1 MPLLKIISAPTRQE
15 TGQMHQKGK
24 HMYRKTKY
32 LLASATMGCLIT
44 GIALAAG
51 DDGFYK
57 GKALRLIVAFAPG
70 GGFDTYSRAIGR
82 HMSKHIPGNPS
93 IVVENM
99 TGAGGFIH
107 ANYMYR
113 QAKPDGLTLGNN
125 IGGLILQQIMGAK
138 GANFDGKEF
147 EFIGAPSV
155 DNPVCVLTKASGIT
169 SMDQWFAAK
178 QPVKLGG
185 VGAGGTASD
194 VARAVQAALKLPIRL
209 VEPYKGTA
217 EVKLAAESG
226 ELDGGCWAWESM
238 KTMWPRA
245 LETGDVKVVVMVM
258 SKKHPE
264 LPNVPLAI
272 DYAKTEDARRILKYA
287 VHDIATITRIYFVPP
302 ATPKDRVEVLRKAF
316 ADTLKDPEFLADAKK
331 SKLDIELVAGV
342 ELQKLVQNLY
352 KMDPSMLA
360 RLKEVLLPK

>member
-1 MPLLKIISAPTRQE
+1 MIPE
-15 TGQMHQKGK
+15 THQKGNS
-24 HMYRKTKY
+24 MYRKAKY
-32 LLASATMGCLIT
+32 LLVSLSLGCLIA
-44 GIALAAG
+44 GSALAAS
-51 DDGFYK
+51 DAGFYK
-57 GKALRLIVAFAPG
+57 GKTLRLIVAFAAG

-82 HMSKHIPGNPS
+82 HIAKHIPGNPS
-93 IVVENM
+93 VIVENM

-107 ANYMYR
+107 ANYMYQ

-138 GANFDGKEF
+138 GANFDGKRF
-147 EFIGAPSV
+147 EFIGAPAI

-169 SMDQWFAAK
+169 TVDQWFAAK

-194 VARAVQAALKLPIRL
+194 VARAVQAALKLPIRV

-217 EVKLAAESG
+217 EIKLAAESG

-245 LETGDVKVVVMVM
+245 LETGDVNVVLMVM
-258 SKKHPE
+258 PKKHPD

-272 DYAKTEDARRILKYA
+272 DYAKTDDARRILKYA
-287 VHDIATITRIYFVPP
+287 VHDIATLTRIYFVPP
-302 ATPKDRVEVLRKAF
+302 ATPKDRVQTLRKAF

-331 SKLDIELVAGV
+331 SKLDIEPVPGE
-342 ELQKLVQNLY
+342 ELQKLVQDLY
-352 KMDPSMLA
+352 KIDATTLA
-360 RLKEVLLPK
+360 RLKDVLMPK

>member
-1 MPLLKIISAPTRQE
+1 
-15 TGQMHQKGK
+15 MHHKP
-24 HMYRKTKY
+24 KY
-32 LLASATMGCLIT
+32 LLVSLILGYFIT
-44 GIALAAG
+44 GVAFAAS
-51 DDGFYK
+51 DEGFYK
-57 GKALRLIVAFAPG
+57 GKTLRLLVAFAPG

-82 HMSKHIPGNPS
+82 HLGKHIPGNPS
-93 IVVENM
+93 VVVDNM

-138 GANFDGKEF
+138 GANFDGKGF

-155 DNPVCVLTKASGIT
+155 DHPVCVLTKASGIT

-194 VARAVQAALKLPIRL
+194 VARAVQTALKLPIRL

-217 EVKLAAESG
+217 EIKLAAESG

-245 LETGDVKVVVMVM
+245 LETGDVKVIVLVMP
-258 SKKHPE
+258 KKLPD

-272 DYAKTEDARRILKYA
+272 DYAKTDDARRILKYA
-287 VHDIATITRIYFVPP
+287 VHDIATLTRIYFVPP
-302 ATPKDRVEVLRKAF
+302 ATPKNRVQILRKAF
-316 ADTLKDPEFLADAKK
+316 ADTLKDTEFLADAKK
-331 SKLDIELVAGV
+331 SKLDIEPVAGE
-342 ELQKLVQNLY
+342 ELQKLVRDLY
-352 KMDPSMLA
+352 KIDPSTLA

>member
-1 MPLLKIISAPTRQE
+1 
-15 TGQMHQKGK
+15 
-24 HMYRKTKY
+24 MYRKPKY
-32 LLASATMGCLIT
+32 LLVSLIMGYFIT

-57 GKALRLIVAFAPG
+57 GKTLRLLVAFAPG

-82 HMSKHIPGNPS
+82 HMSKHVPGTPS
-93 IVVENM
+93 IIVENM

-138 GANFDGKEF
+138 GADFDGKQF
-147 EFIGAPSV
+147 EFIGAPSI

-178 QPVKLGG
+178 QPVRLGG
-185 VGAGGTASD
+185 VGAGGSASD
-194 VARAVQAALKLPIRL
+194 VARAVQAALKLPIRV

-217 EVKLAAESG
+217 EIKLAAESG

-245 LETGDVKVVVMVM
+245 LETGDVNVLLMVM
-258 SKKHPE
+258 PKKHPE
-264 LPNVPLAI
+264 LPNIPLAI

-287 VHDIATITRIYFVPP
+287 VHDIATLTRIYFVPP
-302 ATPKDRVEVLRKAF
+302 ATPKDRVQILRKAF
-316 ADTLKDPEFLADAKK
+316 TDTLKDPEFLADAKK
-331 SKLDIELVAGV
+331 SKMDIEPVAGE
-342 ELQKLVQNLY
+342 ELQKLVLDLY
-352 KMDPSMLA
+352 KIDPSTLA

>member
-1 MPLLKIISAPTRQE
+1 
-15 TGQMHQKGK
+15 
-24 HMYRKTKY
+24 MYRKPRY
-32 LLASATMGCLIT
+32 LLASLIIAYCIT
-44 GIALAAG
+44 GIAWGAA
-51 DDGFYK
+51 DEGFYK
-57 GKALRLIVAFAPG
+57 GKTLRLIVAFAPG

-82 HMSKHIPGNPS
+82 HMGKHIPGNPS
-93 IVVENM
+93 VIVDNM

-138 GANFDGKEF
+138 GADFDGKNF
-147 EFIGAPSV
+147 EFIGAPSI

-194 VARAVQAALKLPIRL
+194 VARAVQTALKLPIRV

-217 EVKLAAESG
+217 EIKLSAESG

-238 KTMWPRA
+238 KTMWPGA
-245 LETGDVKVVVMVM
+245 LKEGDVKVVLMVM
-258 SKKHPE
+258 PKKHPE

-272 DYAKTEDARRILKYA
+272 DYAKTDDARRILKYA
-287 VHDIATITRIYFVPP
+287 VHDIATLTRMYFVPP
-302 ATPKDRVEVLRKAF
+302 GTPKDRVEILRKAF

-331 SKLDIELVAGV
+331 SKLDIEPVTGE
-342 ELQKLVQNLY
+342 ELQKLVQDLY
-352 KMDPSMLA
+352 KIDPSTLA

>member
-1 MPLLKIISAPTRQE
+1 MSDCVLKVMRVTAQTNPMR
-15 TGQMHQKGK
+15 QKGK
-24 HMYRKTKY
+24 RMYRTAKY
-32 LLASATMGCLIT
+32 LLASVIFACFIS

-57 GKALRLIVAFAPG
+57 GKTLRLIVAFAPG

-82 HMSKHIPGNPS
+82 HMSKHLPGNPS
-93 IVVENM
+93 IIVENM

-147 EFIGAPSV
+147 EFIGAPSI

-169 SMDQWFAAK
+169 SIDQWFAAK

-194 VARAVQAALKLPIRL
+194 VARAVQAALKLPIRV
-209 VEPYKGTA
+209 VEPYKGTS
-217 EVKLAAESG
+217 EIKLSAESG

-238 KTMWPRA
+238 KTMWPSA
-245 LETGDVKVVVMVM
+245 LETGDVKVIVMVM
-258 SKKHPE
+258 PKKHPE

-302 ATPKDRVEVLRKAF
+302 GTPKDRVAVLRKAF
-316 ADTLKDPEFLADAKK
+316 ADTLKDPEFLAEAKK
-331 SKLDIELVAGV
+331 SRLDIEAVPGE

-352 KMDPSMLA
+352 KMDPSTLS
-360 RLKEVLLPK
+360 RLKEVLVPK

>member
-1 MPLLKIISAPTRQE
+1 
-15 TGQMHQKGK
+15 MHQKGK
-24 HMYRKTKY
+24 RMYSKPKY
-32 LLASATMGCLIT
+32 LLASFMMGYFIT
-44 GIALAAG
+44 AIAFAAG
-51 DDGFYK
+51 DEGFYK
-57 GKALRLIVAFAPG
+57 GKTLRLIVAFAPG

-82 HMSKHIPGNPS
+82 HLGNHIPGNPS
-93 IVVENM
+93 VIVENM

-138 GANFDGKEF
+138 GADFDGKGF

-194 VARAVQAALKLPIRL
+194 VARAVQTALKLPVRV

-217 EVKLAAESG
+217 EIKLAAESG

-245 LETGDVKVVVMVM
+245 LETGDVKVVIMVM
-258 SKKHPE
+258 PKKHPE

-272 DYAKTEDARRILKYA
+272 DYAKTDDARRILKYA

-302 ATPKDRVEVLRKAF
+302 ATPKNRKEVLRKAF
-316 ADTLKDPEFLADAKK
+316 ADTLKDPDFLADAKK
-331 SKLDIELVAGV
+331 SKLDIEPVAGE
-342 ELQKLVQNLY
+342 ELQKLVQDLY
-352 KMDPSMLA
+352 KLDPSTLA

>member
-1 MPLLKIISAPTRQE
+1 L
-15 TGQMHQKGK
+15 G
-24 HMYRKTKY
+24 
-32 LLASATMGCLIT
+32 
-44 GIALAAG
+44 
-51 DDGFYK
+51 
-57 GKALRLIVAFAPG
+57 
-70 GGFDTYSRAIGR
+70 
-82 HMSKHIPGNPS
+82 KHIPGNPS
-93 IVVENM
+93 VIVENM

-107 ANYMYR
+107 ANHMYR

-138 GANFDGKEF
+138 GADFDGKGF
-147 EFIGAPSV
+147 EYIGAPSV

-169 SMDQWFAAK
+169 SVDQWFAAK
-178 QPVKLGG
+178 QPVRLGG

-194 VARAVQAALKLPIRL
+194 VARAVQTALKLPIRV

-217 EVKLAAESG
+217 EIKLAAESG

-245 LETGDVKVVVMVM
+245 LETGDVKVVLMVM
-258 SKKHPE
+258 PKKHPE

-272 DYAKTEDARRILKYA
+272 DYAKTDDARRILKYA

-302 ATPKDRVEVLRKAF
+302 ATPKNRIQTLRKAF

-331 SKLDIELVAGV
+331 SKLDIEPVAGE

-352 KMDPSMLA
+352 KLDPSTLA